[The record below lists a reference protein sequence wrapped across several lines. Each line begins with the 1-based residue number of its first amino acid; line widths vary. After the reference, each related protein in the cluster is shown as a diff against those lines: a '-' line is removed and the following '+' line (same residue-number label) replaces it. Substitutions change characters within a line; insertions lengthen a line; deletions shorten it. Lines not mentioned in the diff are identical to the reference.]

1 MATIPLFAPLEGWAG
16 PIRDVPDAVF
26 AEAMLG
32 DGIAIDPV
40 AGMLVAPC
48 DAQVVTVQPTGHAIT
63 LVTPEGAEL
72 LIHIGLDTVALA
84 GRGFEP
90 VVKAGDRVACGA
102 ALIRF
107 DLDMVVREARAV
119 VTPIVVTNGERFA
132 IEHRADAGMVAVG
145 DPLMTLVARADV
157 AATTAAQ
164 GGASASRVI
173 AVPLVHGIHAR
184 PAARIADLAKRFA
197 AEVTLEKDGTGASA
211 RSPIG
216 LLALGVGHGD
226 TVTITA
232 TGPDAEDAVAALAEL
247 ILSGIH
253 EDAPAPAPPPPPP
266 APVLSALPEGAL
278 AGVTAAPGLAI
289 GTVALWRAEDLSLPV
304 EGAGIAAEEACFDA
318 ARRALAEELATRSA
332 SATGPARAIF
342 EAHAAMLDDPVL
354 IEATLAGIAQGQS
367 AGHAWRGAIRPQAD
381 ALRAG
386 GDRRLAERADDMR
399 DLERQLIARLMGV
412 EDTRAELAPGTI
424 LVADDLLPSQLMGL
438 DLDRLAG
445 LAVERGGPTSHVAI
459 LAASRGLPAL
469 VAIGAGLRDVAAG
482 TRVVLDASG
491 GLIHVAPSA
500 DTLASA
506 ETRIA
511 EAQRRRAEAL
521 ARAGEDCRTRDGTRI
536 ELFANCGS
544 ADDARVA
551 VANGAEGCG
560 LLRTEL
566 LFLERDT
573 APSLEEQVADYQ
585 AVATALDGRPL
596 IVRLLD
602 IGGDKPAPYLPIPP
616 EENPA
621 LGLRGI
627 RVGFAHPEILEDQIR
642 AILSVEPVGQCRI
655 MVPMIAGVDELRR
668 VRAVL
673 EGIEAG
679 SRVQLGVMVETP
691 AAAVTADLLARE
703 ADFLSIG
710 TNDLTQY
717 ALAMDRGNASVAGA
731 LDGLHPAVLRLIG
744 ETVKG
749 ADVHGRWTG
758 VCGGLASDP
767 LAVPILVGL
776 GVTELS
782 AAPAAVPEIKALVAA
797 LDMAAAR
804 AHAQAA
810 LACATAA
817 EVRALA
823 RKFEGELGA

>member
-1 MATIPLFAPLEGWAG
+1 
-16 PIRDVPDAVF
+16 
-26 AEAMLG
+26 
-32 DGIAIDPV
+32 
-40 AGMLVAPC
+40 
-48 DAQVVTVQPTGHAIT
+48 
-63 LVTPEGAEL
+63 
-72 LIHIGLDTVALA
+72 
-84 GRGFEP
+84 
-90 VVKAGDRVACGA
+90 
-102 ALIRF
+102 
-107 DLDMVVREARAV
+107 
-119 VTPIVVTNGERFA
+119 
-132 IEHRADAGMVAVG
+132 MVA
-145 DPLMTLVARADV
+145 
-157 AATTAAQ
+157 
-164 GGASASRVI
+164 
-173 AVPLVHGIHAR
+173 
-184 PAARIADLAKRFA
+184 
-197 AEVTLEKDGTGASA
+197 EV
-211 RSPIG
+211 
-216 LLALGVGHGD
+216 
-226 TVTITA
+226 
-232 TGPDAEDAVAALAEL
+232 
-247 ILSGIH
+247 
-253 EDAPAPAPPPPPP
+253 
-266 APVLSALPEGAL
+266 PEGAL

-289 GTVALWRAEDLSLPV
+289 GTVALWRAEDLPV
-304 EGAGIAAEEACFDA
+304 PAEGAGIAAEESCFEA
-318 ARRALAEELATRSA
+318 ARRALADELAARSA
-332 SATGPARAIF
+332 AATGPARAIF
-342 EAHAAMLDDPVL
+342 EAHAAMLADPTL

-381 ALRAG
+381 ALRTG

-412 EDTRAELAPGTI
+412 EDTRADLAPGTI

-469 VAIGAGLRDVAAG
+469 VAIGGGLRDVAAG

-500 DTLASA
+500 ETLADA
-506 ETRIA
+506 GTRIA
-511 EAQRRRAEAL
+511 EAQRRRADAL

-544 ADDARVA
+544 ADDARIA

-573 APSLEEQVADYQ
+573 APSLDEQVADYQ

-602 IGGDKPAPYLPIPP
+602 IGGDKPAPYLPIGP

-627 RVGFAHPEILEDQIR
+627 RVGFAHPEILADQIR
-642 AILSVEPVGQCRI
+642 AILAVEPVGQCRI

-673 EGIEAG
+673 DGIEAG

-797 LDMAAAR
+797 LDMEAVR
-804 AHAQAA
+804 AHARAA